1 MKNRLNEVL
10 GIANEIRFS
19 SNNKIFGKK
28 SIQRN
33 PVMANKFRQFPGL
46 FRSSEV
52 PQYRAI
58 SLVMNDSDW
67 SSASPNQIIMFVIT
81 GFDQS
86 AKVLYLFPKSCC
98 ELYWAWKKR
107 LLQNYLISVREHESH
122 ISTNVDKECVWPY
135 AERMYEPWITIYFH
149 PNDISHNKLTSESWY
164 LARVNSGKF

>member
-58 SLVMNDSDW
+58 SLVMNDSD
-67 SSASPNQIIMFVIT
+67 
-81 GFDQS
+81 
-86 AKVLYLFPKSCC
+86 
-98 ELYWAWKKR
+98 
-107 LLQNYLISVREHESH
+107 
-122 ISTNVDKECVWPY
+122 
-135 AERMYEPWITIYFH
+135 
-149 PNDISHNKLTSESWY
+149 
-164 LARVNSGKF
+164 